1 MYNDDL
7 SDEEFKKL
15 MKEEMSSL
23 IDNFNKKSERTIPNV
38 VDNVGDFFPIKD
50 TEYMGEVINILSQLM
65 PDFEDYTFIIHCDN
79 TSNVPE
85 SVSNDPWYGEKR
97 VLIWTG
103 SEHKYTPFNIIKN
116 KYHHIFTN
124 YCRDGENVTSIPL
137 GYYSHSGSP
146 PTLMQER
153 LYNIN
158 FLGCLNRNRFEMAS
172 VLSKLPKWLLL
183 LVGSW
188 NHPKLLNLINNTVW
202 WIRPKDYIKFTPDFA
217 KGFDKKTYINI
228 LESSKFS
235 FCPTGWANAETFRLY
250 ESMRAGCIT
259 FSNYL
264 PDREYYKNIP
274 IIQLNDNESWKHATN
289 MVDLILNR
297 YTKTQLQ
304 EWSDSIKKYYDD
316 NLSPKAT
323 ANIIINTLKQKQ

>member
-1 MYNDDL
+1 MRQFAQEDL
-7 SDEEFKKL
+7 ELKKEL
-15 MKEEMSSL
+15 EAL
-23 IDNFNKKSERTIPNV
+23 FNPPTDNNTRQY
-38 VDNVGDFFPIKD
+38 DNVIDDCGETYPIKN
-50 TEYMGEVINILSQLM
+50 TEYIGEVIGILSELM
-65 PDFEDYTFIIHCDN
+65 PNFDEYTFIIHCNN
-79 TSNVPE
+79 TSNVPD
-85 SVSNDPWYGEKR
+85 STSADPWYGEKR

-103 SEHKYTPFNIIKN
+103 SENKYPPYHLIEK

-137 GYYSHSGSP
+137 GYYSHSSAL
-146 PTLMQER
+146 PTLMEER
-153 LYNIN
+153 LHNIN
-158 FLGCLNRNRFEMAS
+158 FMGCLNRNRMEMAS
-172 VLSKLPKWLLL
+172 VLSRIPRWLILL
-183 LVGSW
+183 FGIKHHRKMLD
-188 NHPKLLNLINNTVW
+188 LINHIIW
-202 WIRPKDYIKFTPDFA
+202 WSRPKDYIKFTHDFA
-217 KGFDKKTYINI
+217 AGVDKKTYINI

-259 FSNYL
+259 VSNYL

-274 IIQLNDNESWKHATN
+274 IIQLKDNESWKCATN
-289 MVDLILNR
+289 LVDVIMNR
-297 YTKTQLQ
+297 YTKAQLQ